1 MARKLIDQQFSK
13 YSSLMMQE
21 VQLQENN
28 NKTLKL
34 GEKMSMKL
42 LNSKIYFA
50 SYERTRM
57 VIKIIC

>member
-1 MARKLIDQQFSK
+1 
-13 YSSLMMQE
+13 MQE